1 MLRLVAAYLVLIIF
15 SYHAYAQEILGKH
28 NEVLVQTSRPKLTDV
43 DPSSNTGLV
52 TVIKKEDFSSDAVS
66 VADIVERQVGVQV
79 RDLGGF
85 GSFSSVSVRGSS
97 SKQVNVYLDGVL
109 LNGSYQGAVDLSQF
123 LLGAVEQVEIYRGNV
138 PIYLEQAGIGGAIN
152 IKTSGGARK
161 AGGLLSS
168 SLGSEGI
175 KRAAAS
181 YKGSL
186 DTLNYLFSAE
196 HFSADNDYT
205 VINTNDTPDYY
216 ADDYDQNKNN
226 NDVVHT
232 SLLASFNEQVN
243 EAYRFSLTTQY
254 SNKEQGVPEI
264 QNLADND
271 ATYDSE
277 FFSMQANIEQH
288 LRRGIVFNYSLYG
301 LYKETIF
308 RDEKNQVG
316 LLRNDDR
323 TVSKSFGGNIKASF
337 SSGANLWAALLSAK
351 IEGYD
356 LQERI
361 EGTSSQYQRVTT
373 VVGLQDEWLSNSGFW
388 LVNGSARGI
397 SVVDEIK
404 QDQVAEFYHDL
415 QLGLLAQLSAEV
427 QFRANISRNI
437 RLPEL
442 NEMYGDR
449 GFTLGNED
457 LVEEKALNTDISLSY
472 QSNRTSGTLAL
483 FYRDLNDAIVTIYN
497 SRGIGKPQNLSKAQ
511 VIGIEVSN
519 ELHLSNFVRINS
531 NLTFQDTED
540 KSNSRAFRGESLP
553 GVYDFSGTVE
563 MRVADQGR
571 SVGLEYVRQS
581 GGVYDSAGVA
591 ELPDVKQVNASL
603 GFKSEK
609 DSLEFKI
616 KNVSG
621 QRVSKYNRFPGP
633 GRQWFVSYAHQF

>member
-1 MLRLVAAYLVLIIF
+1 M
-15 SYHAYAQEILGKH
+15 LGKH

-308 RDEKNQVG
+308 R
-316 LLRNDDR
+316 
-323 TVSKSFGGNIKASF
+323 
-337 SSGANLWAALLSAK
+337 
-351 IEGYD
+351 
-356 LQERI
+356 
-361 EGTSSQYQRVTT
+361 
-373 VVGLQDEWLSNSGFW
+373 
-388 LVNGSARGI
+388 
-397 SVVDEIK
+397 
-404 QDQVAEFYHDL
+404 
-415 QLGLLAQLSAEV
+415 
-427 QFRANISRNI
+427 
-437 RLPEL
+437 
-442 NEMYGDR
+442 
-449 GFTLGNED
+449 
-457 LVEEKALNTDISLSY
+457 
-472 QSNRTSGTLAL
+472 
-483 FYRDLNDAIVTIYN
+483 
-497 SRGIGKPQNLSKAQ
+497 
-511 VIGIEVSN
+511 
-519 ELHLSNFVRINS
+519 
-531 NLTFQDTED
+531 
-540 KSNSRAFRGESLP
+540 
-553 GVYDFSGTVE
+553 
-563 MRVADQGR
+563 
-571 SVGLEYVRQS
+571 
-581 GGVYDSAGVA
+581 
-591 ELPDVKQVNASL
+591 
-603 GFKSEK
+603 
-609 DSLEFKI
+609 
-616 KNVSG
+616 
-621 QRVSKYNRFPGP
+621 
-633 GRQWFVSYAHQF
+633 